1 MTQDTVTSLLV
12 DMMGITMKVAMPMLA
27 AALIVGLL
35 ISVFQAVTQIQE
47 QTLSFIPKIVALVVV
62 LIVAGP
68 WMLNSI
74 TDWTTNLW
82 GGIPET
88 VDFKPVGGSDGP

>member
-12 DMMGITMKVAMPMLA
+12 DMMGITVKVAMPMLL

-35 ISVFQAVTQIQE
+35 ISIFQAVTQIQE
-47 QTLSFIPKIVALVVV
+47 QTLSFIPKIAALVVV

-82 GGIPET
+82 GGIPKT

>member
-12 DMMGITMKVAMPMLA
+12 DMMGITVKVAMPMLL

-35 ISVFQAVTQIQE
+35 ISIFQAVTQIQE

-68 WMLNSI
+68 WMLSSI
-74 TDWTTNLW
+74 TDWTSNLW
-82 GGIPET
+82 GGIPQT

>member
-12 DMMGITMKVAMPMLA
+12 DMMGITVKVAMPMLL

-35 ISVFQAVTQIQE
+35 ISIFQAVTQIQE

-68 WMLNSI
+68 WMLNTI

-82 GGIPET
+82 GGIPQT